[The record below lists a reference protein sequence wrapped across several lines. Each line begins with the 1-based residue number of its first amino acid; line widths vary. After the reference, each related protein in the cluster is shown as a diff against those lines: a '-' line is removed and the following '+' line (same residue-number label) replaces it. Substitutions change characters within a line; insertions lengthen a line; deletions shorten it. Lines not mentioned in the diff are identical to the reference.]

1 MEQLINRAKQI
12 LINPKAEWDIIAK
25 EDDKTAKQHITE
37 YVLPLALIPALATF
51 IGIGLIGY
59 RVLGYQVR
67 SLETG
72 LSQGIIS
79 LITTILGVYI
89 SGYVIH
95 KLAASYNTNV
105 SLGKAI
111 KLVGFSYTAML
122 IAGVFNLFPSLA
134 ILSLIAGIYS
144 LYILY
149 VGFKPMTNV
158 SEDKTT
164 TYFVVSLLVII
175 GVYIVIGFILG
186 AIALSMGFAGLR

>member
-158 SEDKTT
+158 SADKTT

-175 GVYIVIGFILG
+175 GVYIVIGFVLG